1 MSAEDFKYVRNRK
14 VPPILWREYTSFY
27 DDIAMIKLRVPIEF
41 TNTVRPIC
49 LPSPGQ
55 NNEVISQFHV
65 SIFKTVL
72 TIFGSDRTSGCH
84 LVCPPVCQAQVCL
97 EHSILIFLA
106 QILHDDF
113 MMTS

>member
-84 LVCPPVCQAQVCL
+84 LVCLSVRHKFV
-97 EHSILIFLA
+97 
-106 QILHDDF
+106 
-113 MMTS
+113 